1 MNMSE
6 TEWEPD
12 LSCVICSLPRSGSN
26 LLAYALEDTGLAGR
40 PREYFASAYEAG
52 YAQKW
57 GLPER
62 YPLGIFLKAM
72 AAYSMT
78 ANRVSAV
85 KIHFYDFMHVMRWAR
100 SEFGQA
106 RGERELLETCFP
118 HAQCIF
124 LRRADRVRQ
133 AISLL
138 RAQGSAQWERR
149 RDASAL
155 EESLSPQIDPGKI
168 GPLAD
173 SFRNLE
179 EQWREFFGRN
189 EIGVHEIVYED
200 FVSNYQGTVNRALG
214 FLGLMPP
221 GGVQLGPAR
230 TVRQTDDFTER
241 VAAAYAERVSGQLD
255 DDAGDQTRQ
264 EG

>member
-1 MNMSE
+1 MLEME
-6 TEWEPD
+6 REPD
-12 LSCVICSLPRSGSN
+12 FSCIICSLPRSGST

-40 PREYFASAYEAG
+40 PREYFAPDKEAG
-52 YAQKW
+52 YAREW
-57 GLPER
+57 GLQER
-62 YPLGIFLKAM
+62 YSLGSFLKAM
-72 AAYSMT
+72 AAHSMT

-85 KIHFYDFMHVMRWAR
+85 KIHFFDFMHVMRWAR

-106 RGERELLETCFP
+106 PGERELLEACFP
-118 HAQCIF
+118 HARCIF

-138 RAQGSAQWERR
+138 RAEGSAQWEWR
-149 RDASAL
+149 RDGSAL
-155 EESLSPQIDPGKI
+155 EERLSPQIDLGKI
-168 GPLAD
+168 GPFAD

-179 EQWREFFGRN
+179 AQWREFFGRN
-189 EIGVHEIVYED
+189 EIVAHEIVYED
-200 FVSNYQGTVNRALG
+200 LISDYQGTVNRALG

-230 TVRQTDDFTER
+230 TVRQADDFTER
-241 VAAAYAERVSGQLD
+241 VAAAYAERVSGQQ
-255 DDAGDQTRQ
+255 DAASDLARR